1 MDTDKAIKSK
11 LNDRSDNAPKADRV
25 ILHCDMNGFFASV
38 ELLDRPDLRDVPMAV
53 SGDPESRHGIIL
65 AKNEVAKAYGIVTA
79 ETIWQARK
87 KCPALVTVPPHHEK
101 YKYYSK
107 LINEIYLEYTDQV
120 EPFSVDESWLDVTAS
135 QKLFGSGKEI
145 ADEIRRRVREKYE
158 LTLSAG
164 VSFNK
169 IFAKM
174 GSEYKKP
181 DATTVISRENFRE
194 ILWPLD
200 IGELFFVGGATAGKL
215 RKCGIETI
223 GDLANSDRSMVS
235 GLLGRHGGEIHDY
248 ANGLDETPVLRF
260 DQRAKAK
267 SVGHNFTFSR
277 DLQGEEDIKK
287 AVMSI
292 SSEVA
297 SRLRKNHMKAFGV
310 KVDIKNRA
318 LKVIS
323 RQTQLTNPT
332 NLTDVISE
340 TAVDIIRSSWN
351 INEPIRMLSITG
363 INLCDEDQAEQ
374 LSLFASENI
383 RTEQGEK
390 VERTMDDIR
399 KKFGSD
405 AISFAGTM
413 NRDF

>member
-1 MDTDKAIKSK
+1 MNTAMNENSEHK
-11 LNDRSDNAPKADRV
+11 DRV

-38 ELLDRPDLRDVPMAV
+38 ELLDYPELRDKPMAV
-53 SGDPESRHGIIL
+53 CGSPDNRHGIIL
-65 AKNEVAKAYGIVTA
+65 AKNEIAKSYGIVTA

-87 KCPALVTVPPHHEK
+87 KCPELQTVPPHHEK
-101 YKYYSK
+101 YRHYSR

-135 QKLFGSGKEI
+135 RKLFGTGKQI
-145 ADEIRRRVREKYE
+145 ADEIRKRVREKYS

-181 DATTVISRENFRE
+181 DATILITRENYRSL
-194 ILWPLD
+194 LWHMD
-200 IGELFFVGGATAGKL
+200 IGELFFVGAATADKL
-215 RKCGIETI
+215 RKCGITTI
-223 GDLANSDRSMVS
+223 GGLANADRSMVCD
-235 GLLGRHGGEIHDY
+235 LLGRHGGDIHDY
-248 ANGLDETPVLRF
+248 ANGLDNTPVLRF
-260 DQRAKAK
+260 DRRAKAK
-267 SVGHNFTFSR
+267 SIGHNVTFSR
-277 DLQGEEDIKK
+277 DLQGQEDIRK

-297 SRLRKNHMKAFGV
+297 ARLRKKHMKAFGV
-310 KVDIKNRA
+310 KVDIKNKN

-323 RQTQLTNPT
+323 RQVQLPNPT

-340 TAVDIIRSSWN
+340 TSMNIIRSSWN
-351 INEPIRMLSITG
+351 MREPIRMLSVTG
-363 INLCDEDQAEQ
+363 IHLCDEDQAQQ

-383 RTEQGEK
+383 RSEQGEK
-390 VERTMDDIR
+390 IERTMDDIK

-405 AISFAGTM
+405 AISFGGIM

>member
-1 MDTDKAIKSK
+1 MDNKTKAKS
-11 LNDRSDNAPKADRV
+11 NHTDRV

-38 ELLDRPDLRDVPMAV
+38 ELLDYPQLRDKPMAV
-53 SGDPESRHGIIL
+53 SGSPDNRHGIIL
-65 AKNEVAKAYGIVTA
+65 AKNEIAKSYGIVTA
-79 ETIWQARK
+79 ETIWQAKK
-87 KCPALVTVPPHHEK
+87 KCPDLVTVPPHHEK
-101 YKYYSK
+101 YRHYSK
-107 LINEIYLEYTDQV
+107 LINEIYLDYTDQV

-135 QKLFGSGKEI
+135 QKLFGSGKQI
-145 ADEIRRRVREKYE
+145 ADEIRTRVRETYG

-181 DATTVISRENFRE
+181 DATTVISRDNFKDL
-194 ILWPLD
+194 LWPLD
-200 IGELFFVGGATAGKL
+200 IGELFFVGEATAGKL
-215 RKCGIETI
+215 RKCGISTI
-223 GDLANSDRSMVS
+223 GELARSDRNMVA
-235 GLLGRHGGEIHDY
+235 GLLGRHGGDIHDY
-248 ANGLDETPVLRF
+248 ANGLDATPVLRF

-267 SVGHNFTFSR
+267 SVGHNVTFSR

-292 SSEVA
+292 SAEVA
-297 SRLRKNHMKAFGV
+297 RRLRKNHMKAFGV
-310 KVDIKNRA
+310 KVDIKNKS

-323 RQTQLTNPT
+323 RQTQLDNPT

-340 TAVDIIRSSWN
+340 NAMEIIRSSWN
-351 INEPIRMLSITG
+351 LREPIRMLSVTG

-374 LSLFASENI
+374 LSLFASENL
-383 RTEQGEK
+383 RTQQGEK

-405 AISFAGTM
+405 AIGFAGIM

>member
-1 MDTDKAIKSK
+1 MDNKTKAKS
-11 LNDRSDNAPKADRV
+11 NHTDRV

-38 ELLDRPDLRDVPMAV
+38 ELLDYPQLRDKPMAV
-53 SGDPESRHGIIL
+53 SGSPDNRHGIIL
-65 AKNEVAKAYGIVTA
+65 AKNEIAKSFGIVTA
-79 ETIWQARK
+79 ETIWQAKK
-87 KCPALVTVPPHHEK
+87 KCPDLVTVPPHHEK
-101 YKYYSK
+101 YRHYSK
-107 LINEIYLEYTDQV
+107 LINEIYLDYTDQV

-135 QKLFGSGKEI
+135 QKLFGSGKQI
-145 ADEIRRRVREKYE
+145 ADEIRTRVRETYG

-181 DATTVISRENFRE
+181 DATTVISRDNFKDL
-194 ILWPLD
+194 LWPLD
-200 IGELFFVGGATAGKL
+200 IGELFFVGEATAGKL
-215 RKCGIETI
+215 RKCGISTI
-223 GDLANSDRSMVS
+223 GELARSDRNMVA
-235 GLLGRHGGEIHDY
+235 GLLGRHGGDIHDY
-248 ANGLDETPVLRF
+248 ANGLDTTPVLRF

-267 SVGHNFTFSR
+267 SVGHNVTFSR

-292 SSEVA
+292 SAEVA
-297 SRLRKNHMKAFGV
+297 RRLRKNHMKAFGV
-310 KVDIKNRA
+310 KVDIKNKS

-323 RQTQLTNPT
+323 RQTQLDNPT

-340 TAVDIIRSSWN
+340 NAMEIIRSSWN
-351 INEPIRMLSITG
+351 LKEPIRMLSVTG

-374 LSLFASENI
+374 LSLFASENL
-383 RTEQGEK
+383 RTQQGEK

-405 AISFAGTM
+405 AIGFAGIM

>member
-1 MDTDKAIKSK
+1 MDNKTKAKS
-11 LNDRSDNAPKADRV
+11 NHTDRV

-38 ELLDRPDLRDVPMAV
+38 ELLDYPQLRDKPMAV
-53 SGDPESRHGIIL
+53 SGSPDNRHGIIL
-65 AKNEVAKAYGIVTA
+65 AKNEIAKSYGIVTA
-79 ETIWQARK
+79 ETIWQAKK
-87 KCPALVTVPPHHEK
+87 KCPDLVTVPPHHEK
-101 YKYYSK
+101 YRHYSK
-107 LINEIYLEYTDQV
+107 LINEIYLDYTDQV

-135 QKLFGSGKEI
+135 QKLFGSGKQI
-145 ADEIRRRVREKYE
+145 ADEIRTRVRETYG

-181 DATTVISRENFRE
+181 DATTVISRDNFKDL
-194 ILWPLD
+194 LWPLD
-200 IGELFFVGGATAGKL
+200 IGELFFVGEATAGKL
-215 RKCGIETI
+215 RKCGISTI
-223 GDLANSDRSMVS
+223 GELARSDRNMVA
-235 GLLGRHGGEIHDY
+235 GLLGRHGGDIHDY
-248 ANGLDETPVLRF
+248 ANGLDATPVLRF

-267 SVGHNFTFSR
+267 SVGHNVTFSR

-292 SSEVA
+292 SAEVA
-297 SRLRKNHMKAFGV
+297 RRLRKNHMKAFGV
-310 KVDIKNRA
+310 KVDIKNKS

-323 RQTQLTNPT
+323 RQTQLDNPT

-340 TAVDIIRSSWN
+340 NAMEIIRSSWN
-351 INEPIRMLSITG
+351 LKEPIRMLSVTG

-374 LSLFASENI
+374 LSLFASENL
-383 RTEQGEK
+383 RTQQGEK

-405 AISFAGTM
+405 AIGFAGIM